1 MLDELILVATPI
13 TAAIAAGFVWNKT
26 RHRVGNLPAGLL
38 SLVAAAVVGSAIA
51 LSGHFARL
59 ALTHASDDYAW
70 DEIRAGLQK
79 ADVGVAQFFEADP
92 VLEQAFR
99 QGMVPLYRQHRNDPD
114 RLRSASEQ
122 FGASLFRTIIAPK
135 AMHGS
140 AESVLEWGQAQTAYL
155 KELASISKQY
165 CGEVAIGNNASF
177 AKIRKRV
184 APALNRV
191 LAATVSA
198 YKSSDPKNLMPTDN
212 EMEPIWT
219 EVFFGAGTPFSQ
231 EDVAA
236 FEQIMTISA
245 ERACDL
251 TLAFMAQVLALPA
264 GERTMTLRW
273 VLREV
278 GKS

>member
-1 MLDELILVATPI
+1 MEELILIATPI
-13 TAAIAAGFVWNKT
+13 AAVLAAGFVWNKT
-26 RHRVGNLPAGLL
+26 RQRLGNVPAGLL

-51 LSGHFARL
+51 LSGHFARI

-70 DEIRAGLQK
+70 DQIRAGLQK
-79 ADVGVAQFFEADP
+79 ADVGIAAFFEADP

-99 QGMVPLYRQHRNDPD
+99 QGIVPLYRQYRNDPD
-114 RLRSASEQ
+114 RLRAASEQ

-155 KELASISKQY
+155 KELAAISKQY
-165 CGEVAIGNNASF
+165 CGEVAIGSNASL
-177 AKIRKRV
+177 AKIGKRI

-198 YKSSDPKNLMPTDN
+198 YKSSDPKNLMPTDSD
-212 EMEPIWT
+212 MEPVWK
-219 EVFFGAGTPFSQ
+219 EVFLGAGTPFTPD
-231 EDVAA
+231 DVAA
-236 FEQIMTISA
+236 FEQIMTIPA

-251 TLAFMAQVLALPA
+251 TLAFMARVLALPA

-278 GKS
+278 GKG